1 MISSRAPCGGAL
13 GELGVGGEDRDGL
26 RLRLLR
32 RGEIEEADREG
43 VDALRPD
50 RDHREVFVV
59 VEFVVDADRGEADR
73 QLLVLD
79 DGRHRRRD
87 EIGAVGPEQQVDF
100 VDGDQ
105 LGVDARHVRRR
116 ALVVVDDEL
125 DRPAEQPALGVD
137 VVAPD
142 FERGV
147 DHLARRSAGAGERQ
161 AHADLD
167 RIAAL
172 RGRARQRRA
181 ARRSTPRRTC
191 AAHSTH
197 LSPSFPPVWQRRRC
211 APPYRCMRAI
221 CAFRRSA

>member
-1 MISSRAPCGGAL
+1 MSKKPIEN
-13 GELGVGGEDRDGL
+13 ELTPSG
-26 RLRLLR
+26 
-32 RGEIEEADREG
+32 
-43 VDALRPD
+43 PD

-79 DGRHRRRD
+79 DGRHRRRH
-87 EIGAVGPEQQVDF
+87 EVGAVGTEQQVDF

-125 DRPAEQPALGVD
+125 DRAAEQPALGVD

-142 FERGV
+142 VERGV
-147 DHLARRSAGAGERQ
+147 DHLARCGAGAGERK
-161 AHADLD
+161 AHADPD

-172 RGRARQRRA
+172 RGRAREREQSSDERRGERAQRIPTITSPSSPPFGRRVD
-181 ARRSTPRRTC
+181 ARRLIVQL
-191 AAHSTH
+191 HSY
-197 LSPSFPPVWQRRRC
+197 LCISSVGMIPQ
-211 APPYRCMRAI
+211 
-221 CAFRRSA
+221 